1 MFSATE
7 AAAHTPQGLLPLGF
21 FLASFGRRKT
31 SGFLIL
37 EGSEQRQLDVAAPH
51 HQLPSAPRRCCQ
63 RLGPGRRISR
73 KEVADGGTHWL
84 SVTGFMSSGRTL
96 KKLTTC
102 RHREILW
109 GRLTST

>member
-1 MFSATE
+1 MRV
-7 AAAHTPQGLLPLGF
+7 

-31 SGFLIL
+31 SGFFIL
-37 EGSEQRQLDVAAPH
+37 ERSEQSSVLTPSLPAA
-51 HQLPSAPRRCCQ
+51 LPSPRAAASTR
-63 RLGPGRRISR
+63 GRRVCPKAAR
-73 KEVADGGTHWL
+73 GRTHWL

-109 GRLTST
+109 GRLTSA